1 MVSDTSDSILK
12 CKKQNTVI
20 VFLEIPSSKASAH
33 PRHLFAGSLHKCW
46 CGYTWVLLVI
56 FLGMGVNVGVPCVY
70 GIFYSRPFYSDKR
83 RRALLGTGLF
93 SMIRVIF
100 HDSIILGE
108 DF

>member
-70 GIFYSRPFYSDKR
+70 GIFIP
-83 RRALLGTGLF
+83 GLF
-93 SMIRVIF
+93 TLTR
-100 HDSIILGE
+100 E
-108 DF
+108 DVLYWEQGSFQ